1 MDLLDVD
8 TRELDGWTVVVVR
21 GQLDVATAPRFRQV
35 LVEAQYGG
43 HADVAIDLAGVEF
56 LDSMGLGVL
65 VGALKRARS
74 HDAEL
79 VLAGANDR
87 IRHVL
92 ELSGVAQVTRMVD
105 RVEDVVPSD

>member
-1 MDLLDVD
+1 MELLDVD
-8 TRELDGWTVVVVR
+8 TREVGGWTVVAIR

-43 HADVAIDLAGVEF
+43 GVDVVVDLAGLEF
-56 LDSMGLGVL
+56 IDSMGLGVL

-74 HDAEL
+74 HDAQL
-79 VLAGANDR
+79 VLAGASER

-92 ELSGVAQVTRMVD
+92 DLSGVAQVVRLAD
-105 RVEDVVPSD
+105 RVEDVIAAV